1 MSGGAHWKDGFWSSE
16 KMPSSITVIKGH
28 RSEIKNFICV
38 DYPDIEGGIS
48 STMRFGDF
56 GPAREGHVHAMCAQF

>member
-1 MSGGAHWKDGFWSSE
+1 
-16 KMPSSITVIKGH
+16 MPSSITVIKGH

-56 GPAREGHVHAMCAQF
+56 GPAREGHMQAMCAQF